1 MGGCLSKTK
10 MFVLSFFNFF
20 LEASNAMLQGGW
32 DDSLSAPGFQ
42 AFLLVFFQVYTGHQ
56 SVVQIEIQI
65 GEKQQPIIELLS
77 PTQIETCHD

>member
-10 MFVLSFFNFF
+10 MFVLFFFNFF

-42 AFLLVFFQVYTGHQ
+42 AFLLVFFQVYTG
-56 SVVQIEIQI
+56 S
-65 GEKQQPIIELLS
+65 G
-77 PTQIETCHD
+77 HDMIHR